1 MLSHGSWGLAGVI
14 SIAALALSGA
24 PPVLAAQSTDDRVA
38 EAAAIARADSARAE
52 LVQPPATKPH
62 PAASVVRAPFRA
74 FGGMLAVAGGV
85 GYGAYSALDRTGVV
99 GAAQKANRALKAND
113 VKVRPAYIGTRSGSA
128 LVARWNG
135 SGTPLFAEAGYSL
148 RGYSLLRGGLSVG
161 DTLYGAELSGGYHK
175 LTQIHYWGLG
185 PGTPVDDRSDYG
197 YVRKDVAA
205 GGHARIAPHVRV
217 GVEAGW
223 EQDEGR
229 RGTDGRNPDVQ
240 DAFADVLPFGALGTD
255 RYGRL
260 RGDVDVDFTRVG
272 PTYNQLRGVRMT
284 AEWSGYRGVSGTTAG
299 FQRGRGDVRVFWPLS
314 KQHAIALRGLAE
326 EIFAQTGAGVP
337 LYHVPALGGSQGL
350 RGQKGFRYRDLA
362 LLAAQGEWRYQ
373 VWWHPGD
380 PGYRLDAF
388 AFVDHGAVGPSLRSI
403 ASDDFITTPGL
414 GFRFMSHGVGKVET
428 FLAFGGDKPRAGLK
442 LGTTF

>member
-1 MLSHGSWGLAGVI
+1 MI
-14 SIAALALSGA
+14 SAAALALSSVPA
-24 PPVLAAQSTDDRVA
+24 ALAAQSPDDRAA
-38 EAAAIARADSARAE
+38 ESALARADSARAK
-52 LVQPPATKPH
+52 LVQPPANKPH
-62 PAASVVRAPFRA
+62 PAASVARAPFRA
-74 FGGMLAVAGGV
+74 FGGVLAAAGGV
-85 GYGAYSALDRTGVV
+85 AYGVYAAFDRVGVV
-99 GAAQKANRALKAND
+99 EAAQDVNRALKEND
-113 VKVRPAYIGTRSGSA
+113 LRIRPAYIGTRSGAA
-128 LVARWNG
+128 LVLRWNG
-135 SGTPLFAEAGYSL
+135 SGTPLFAEAGHSI

-161 DTLYGAELSGGYHK
+161 DTLYGAELAGGYHK
-175 LTQIHYWGLG
+175 LTQVHYWGLG
-185 PGTPVDDRSDYG
+185 PDTPAGDRSDYG
-197 YVRKDVAA
+197 YTRKDVGV
-205 GGHARIAPHVRV
+205 GGRARVAPHVRV

-229 RGTDGRNPDVQ
+229 RGTDRNDPDLQ
-240 DAFADVLPFGALGTD
+240 DAFADALPFGALGTD
-255 RYGRL
+255 RFGRV

-272 PTYNQLRGVRMT
+272 PTYNQLRGVRMI
-284 AEWSGYRGVSGTTAG
+284 AEWSGYRGVSDTRAG

-337 LYHVPALGGSQGL
+337 LYHLPALGGSQGL
-350 RGQKGFRYRDLA
+350 RGQKSFRYRDLA

-380 PGYRLDAF
+380 PHYRLDAF
-388 AFVDHGAVGPSLRSI
+388 AFVDHGAVGPSLRSL

-414 GFRFMSHGVGKVET
+414 GLRFMSRGVGKVET